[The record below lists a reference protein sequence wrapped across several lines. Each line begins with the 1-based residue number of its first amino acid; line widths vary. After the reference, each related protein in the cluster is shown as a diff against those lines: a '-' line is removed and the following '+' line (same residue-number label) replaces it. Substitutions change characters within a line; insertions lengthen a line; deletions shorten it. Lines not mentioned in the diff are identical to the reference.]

1 MEIAHPSSHQAAS
14 KPLPKEA
21 INAASETGIEL
32 EAALQKALRES
43 PSASAP
49 GNASENEGGLF
60 HEAKRAL
67 TDITAGTVLAE
78 PIGTLVSP
86 APVLHDEDH
95 AAAHL
100 AGTSTE
106 EIDEVDRKF
115 QTLLATVHTNRPGDD
130 LDIIRRA
137 WQFCLQ
143 QHEGQKRASGE
154 PYIIHPLEVAQ
165 VLAELKMDST
175 AIAAGLLHD
184 AVEDTDV
191 TSPEIAKRFGE
202 QVAHIVE
209 GVTKLDKIKFA
220 NREDHQA
227 ENIRKMLLAMVTDVR
242 VVIIKLADRLH
253 NMRTLEHLKPEKQQK
268 IARETLDIYAPL
280 AHRLGMG
287 KLRGELED
295 LAFRYTDPYAYQQVS
310 TEVDAFRAEGE
321 SFLNRIV
328 AELEQKLKEHNIE
341 GRVESRIKRLYSIQQ
356 KLASQQIPVD
366 QVYDLLAIR
375 VICTSVQDCY
385 ALLGLLHSV
394 WRPVPGRI
402 KDFIAMPRPN
412 LYQSLHTTL
421 IAPGGHQ
428 FEVQIRTEDMHRVA
442 EEGIA
447 AHWKYKASDSVTAKD
462 EARLAWVRQL
472 MEWQREMTDPNEFM
486 STLKIDL
493 YPEEVYTF
501 TPKGKV
507 VVLPKD
513 ASPIDFAYAIH
524 TEVGNTTIGAKVNGR
539 IVPLRTRLRNGD
551 IVEISTQTG
560 HAPSRDWLS
569 FTKSSRARNKIK
581 HWINEHQRERAIE
594 IGKKLLDRE
603 ARKYKLS
610 LGKFGEEDYVR
621 VAAEYGLGT
630 QAELLAG
637 VGFGKYSTRQVLNK
651 LEPGSTMSAE
661 PHAEESVVGNA
672 IGQMSD
678 AVKRVFFGKGSESLQ
693 VEGQDDL
700 LVYRARCCN
709 PIRGEEIIGYVTRGK
724 GVAVHARSC
733 PNVQNLLYE
742 SDRRIQVE
750 WAAAASDPSSKTAK
764 ATTYPVKLTVL
775 CEDRAGL
782 LKEFTAIISDDGTN
796 IRSVDSKPA
805 ADGGAVVDF
814 VVETVDVRHLNR
826 LVLNLRKVPGVRDV
840 HRVQKI

>member
-1 MEIAHPSSHQAAS
+1 M
-14 KPLPKEA
+14 
-21 INAASETGIEL
+21 EL
-32 EAALQKALRES
+32 EAALPVGVAESSSTAELRGKGGEADPVAPSDLDES
-43 PSASAP
+43 SATHLGDVP
-49 GNASENEGGLF
+49 ASEVE
-60 HEAKRAL
+60 
-67 TDITAGTVLAE
+67 TVDA
-78 PIGTLVSP
+78 
-86 APVLHDEDH
+86 
-95 AAAHL
+95 
-100 AGTSTE
+100 
-106 EIDEVDRKF
+106 KF
-115 QTLLATVHTNRPGDD
+115 QKLLETVHQNRPADD
-130 LDIIRRA
+130 LDIIRKA
-137 WQFCLQ
+137 WSFSMS

-154 PYIIHPLEVAQ
+154 PYIIHPLEVGQ
-165 VLAELKMDST
+165 VLAEMKMDST

-191 TSPEIAKRFGE
+191 TSAELGKRFGD

-242 VVIIKLADRLH
+242 VVLIKLADRLH

-295 LAFRYTDPYAYQQVS
+295 LAFRYTDPFAYQQVS
-310 TEVDAFRAEGE
+310 FEVNALRGAGEEFLHKIVTELD
-321 SFLNRIV
+321 
-328 AELEQKLKEHNIE
+328 QKLHEHHIQ
-341 GRVESRIKRLYSIQQ
+341 GRVEWRIKRLYSIQQ
-356 KLASQQIPVD
+356 KLESQKIPVD
-366 QVYDLLAIR
+366 QVYDLLAVR
-375 VICTSVQDCY
+375 VICQTVQDCY
-385 ALLGLLHSV
+385 AVLGLLHST

-428 FEVQIRTEDMHRVA
+428 FEVQIRTEDMHRIA

-447 AHWKYKASDSVTAKD
+447 AHWKYKASDNVTSKD
-462 EARLAWVRQL
+462 EQRLAWMRQL
-472 MEWQREMTDPNEFM
+472 MEWQREMPDPNEFM

-513 ASPIDFAYAIH
+513 SSPVDFAYAIH
-524 TEVGNTTIGAKVNGR
+524 TEVGNTTVGAKVNGR

-581 HWINEHQRERAIE
+581 HWLNEQQRVRAIE
-594 IGKKLLDRE
+594 IGKKLLERE

-610 LGKFGEEDYVR
+610 LGKFHEADYDKI
-621 VAAEYGLGT
+621 AGEYGLGT

-637 VGFGKYSTRQVLNK
+637 VGFGKFSARQVLNK
-651 LEPGSTMSAE
+651 LEPGSTMAAE
-661 PHAEESVVGNA
+661 PVPHEGVVGNVGNA

-678 AVKRVFFGKGSESLQ
+678 AVKKVFFGKGSDSLQ

-750 WAAAASDPSSKTAK
+750 WAPSPTEPGTTK
-764 ATTYPVKLTVL
+764 AQTYPVKLTVL
-775 CEDRAGL
+775 CDDRPGL
-782 LKEFTAIISDDGTN
+782 LKEFTAIIADDGTN
-796 IRSVDSKPA
+796 IRSVDTKATSE
-805 ADGGAVVDF
+805 GTMVVDF
-814 VVETVDVRHLNR
+814 VVETVDVRHLNK

-840 HRVQKI
+840 HRVQKV